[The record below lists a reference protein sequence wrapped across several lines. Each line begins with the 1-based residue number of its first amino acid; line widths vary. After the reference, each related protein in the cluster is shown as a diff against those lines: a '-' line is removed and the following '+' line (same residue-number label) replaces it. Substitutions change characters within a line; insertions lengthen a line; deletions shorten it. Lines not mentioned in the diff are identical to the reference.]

1 MRKLPSF
8 SQLSDVSYTVKP
20 VLRSHLWDNEK
31 VSSGLLRQVT
41 SSKRFNL
48 YENFYDRTIKR
59 WPFNTGDCLIDVTT
73 LAVLTVS
80 TESMIGLFYCTYN
93 LHIIVLLYIIWM
105 LFCILYLILILN
117 DFFQLSYT
125 NILYIILIVRL

>member
-31 VSSGLLRQVT
+31 VASGLLRQVT

-59 WPFNTGDCLIDVTT
+59 
-73 LAVLTVS
+73 
-80 TESMIGLFYCTYN
+80 
-93 LHIIVLLYIIWM
+93 
-105 LFCILYLILILN
+105 
-117 DFFQLSYT
+117 
-125 NILYIILIVRL
+125 

>member
-1 MRKLPSF
+1 VA
-8 SQLSDVSYTVKP
+8 SD
-20 VLRSHLWDNEK
+20 
-31 VSSGLLRQVT
+31 LLRQVT

-80 TESMIGLFYCTYN
+80 TESMMET
-93 LHIIVLLYIIWM
+93 
-105 LFCILYLILILN
+105 
-117 DFFQLSYT
+117 QLKDK
-125 NILYIILIVRL
+125 NWL